1 MRKERKMKIAFA
13 SIAAVSAALALL
25 TSAHATPASQ
35 VPASSEFNGNMD
47 ANLLQLIQYDDY
59 QRGGDRWR
67 YRGGEGEGY
76 GYGQRRYGEGEGYG
90 GRRRYGE
97 GEDEGYGRRRYG
109 DGSDA
114 HARRLRIIWCTQHP
128 GRC

>member
-1 MRKERKMKIAFA
+1 MKMAFA
-13 SIAAVSAALALL
+13 SIAVAISAALVLL

-35 VPASSEFNGNMD
+35 IPASSEFNGNMD
-47 ANLLQLIQYDDY
+47 ANLLQLAQYDDY

-67 YRGGEGEGY
+67 RRGGEGEGY
-76 GYGQRRYGEGEGYG
+76 GYGRRRYGEGEGYG
-90 GRRRYGE
+90 RRYGE
-97 GEDEGYGRRRYG
+97 GEGYGRREYG